1 MVTMGFLNDIIQ
13 AVTRFISGEGI
24 VKVTTPK
31 EERKAPGDFF
41 RKIAKSGRSRQG
53 NRVLFAFTFERND
66 DDRFTELIEAVEEEY
81 DIQLDPDWFGYDA
94 SSVFQTVPFEYPEIE
109 VGKE

>member
-1 MVTMGFLNDIIQ
+1 MVTMGFLNDIFQ
-13 AVTRFISGEGI
+13 AVTRFVSGEGI

-31 EERKAPGDFF
+31 EAPGDFF

-66 DDRFTELIEAVEEEY
+66 NDRFSELIEAIEEQY
-81 DIQLDPDWFGYDA
+81 DIQLNPDWFGYDA